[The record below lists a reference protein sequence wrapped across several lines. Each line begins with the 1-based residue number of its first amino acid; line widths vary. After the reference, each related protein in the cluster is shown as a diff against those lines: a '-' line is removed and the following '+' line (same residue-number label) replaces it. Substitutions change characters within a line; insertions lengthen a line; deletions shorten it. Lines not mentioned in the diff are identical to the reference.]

1 MKKKSS
7 LCRDD
12 CINFELI
19 FNWLGAF
26 GKIGCLGHEMHQME
40 GAPLWSTI
48 ITIILKEYLLKRWQ
62 VLAAPHVDPQS
73 YKLYALTEKAL
84 LAIA

>member
-1 MKKKSS
+1 
-7 LCRDD
+7 
-12 CINFELI
+12 
-19 FNWLGAF
+19 
-26 GKIGCLGHEMHQME
+26 ME